1 MLQAVKDCL
10 KITWSDED
18 NNLLSLV
25 DRGKAVLND
34 LTGTEL
40 DFETESPARALLL
53 DYVRYAYNNATEY
66 FEENFGKEILRLQ
79 IQEGV
84 SSLSGGDI
92 DAQD

>member
-10 KITWSDED
+10 KITWNDED
-18 NNLLSLV
+18 VNLLNLV

-53 DYVRYAYNNATEY
+53 DYVRYAYHNATEY
-66 FEENFGKEILRLQ
+66 FEENFSKEILRLQ
-79 IQEGV
+79 IQAGIT
-84 SSLSGGDI
+84 SMAGDGA
-92 DAQD
+92 DAEN